1 MGSPVSCF
9 IVLVLMIFIVS
20 MDILC
25 FIFLPKFF
33 VMRKYYIEEEKKRN
47 NRTKKKS
54 SNHNTTDNLKYNN
67 NNKNSKQNVEP
78 GLMFSILET
87 NSDNLFFKDDPHT
100 IKELN
105 NKIHELTMSERQSLL
120 QYITNVTSIQQS
132 NEEKRK
138 KLMQKIK

>member
-1 MGSPVSCF
+1 MG
-9 IVLVLMIFIVS
+9 IFIVS

-47 NRTKKKS
+47 NSTKKES
-54 SNHNTTDNLKYNN
+54 YNRSNTDNLTYNN
-67 NNKNSKQNVEP
+67 NNNNSNQNVES
-78 GLMFSILET
+78 GLKFSILAT

-105 NKIHELTMSERQSLL
+105 SKINELTMSERQSLL

-132 NEEKRK
+132 NDEKRK
-138 KLMQKIK
+138 QLIQKIK